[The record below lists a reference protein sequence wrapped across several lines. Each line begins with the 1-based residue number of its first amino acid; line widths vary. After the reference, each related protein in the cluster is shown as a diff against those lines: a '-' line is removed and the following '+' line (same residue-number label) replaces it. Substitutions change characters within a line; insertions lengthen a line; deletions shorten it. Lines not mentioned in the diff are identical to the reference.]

1 VKTIQVLTAA
11 LLLMLIGC
19 SQPNA
24 RVTTRFNRDAEVS
37 GELPY
42 NPLQWEVISS
52 TLNHNDDTL
61 ATVLG
66 NDRAIAYA
74 RKNATHGYPAGS
86 VLSVITW
93 SQEEDP
99 RMVRWKHTGQGAI
112 RRVPRSAIRP
122 GSRGDL
128 PVHPV
133 WRFAVE
139 KARLHG
145 GKVPDGPS
153 CIYSRTTGSS
163 HALKIPHAQGGCRS
177 GRRSRIARSIENF
190 KWQVS
195 RRFT

>member
-1 VKTIQVLTAA
+1 MKTIHVLAAA

-42 NPLQWEVISS
+42 NALLWEVIAS
-52 TLNHNDDTL
+52 TLNHNDHTL

-74 RKNATHGYPAGS
+74 RKNATHAYPAGS

-99 RMVRWKHTGQGAI
+99 RWFGGNIPDNVR
-112 RRVPRSAIRP
+112 S
-122 GSRGDL
+122 
-128 PVHPV
+128 
-133 WRFAVE
+133 VE
-139 KARLHG
+139 FLEVQSGPNHG
-145 GKVPDGPS
+145 GTYL
-153 CIYSRTTGSS
+153 YSLYGGSPLRKLVS
-163 HALKIPHAQGGCRS
+163 TEEKSPN
-177 GRRSRIARSIENF
+177 GRAAYILGQRAA
-190 KWQVS
+190 VMP
-195 RRFT
+195 

>member
-1 VKTIQVLTAA
+1 VKTIHVLAAA

-42 NPLQWEVISS
+42 NALQWEVIAS
-52 TLNHNDDTL
+52 TLNHKNHTL

-74 RKNATHGYPAGS
+74 RTTAAHAYPVGS

-99 RMVRWKHTGQGAI
+99 RWFGGNIPGNVRSVEFLEVQSSPDRGGTYLYSLYGGSPLRKLVSEEEQSPTGRAAYIVGQRA
-112 RRVPRSAIRP
+112 
-122 GSRGDL
+122 
-128 PVHPV
+128 
-133 WRFAVE
+133 AVM
-139 KARLHG
+139 
-145 GKVPDGPS
+145 P
-153 CIYSRTTGSS
+153 
-163 HALKIPHAQGGCRS
+163 
-177 GRRSRIARSIENF
+177 
-190 KWQVS
+190 
-195 RRFT
+195 

>member
-1 VKTIQVLTAA
+1 VKTIRVLTAA

-86 VLSVITW
+86 VLSVIIW

-99 RMVRWKHTGQGAI
+99 RWFGGNI
-112 RRVPRSAIRP
+112 P
-122 GSRGDL
+122 
-128 PVHPV
+128 
-133 WRFAVE
+133 
-139 KARLHG
+139 
-145 GKVPDGPS
+145 GKVRSVEFLEVQSGQDRGGTYLYTLYGGSPLRKLVSTEEKSP
-153 CIYSRTTGSS
+153 TGR
-163 HALKIPHAQGGCRS
+163 AAYILGQRAAVMP
-177 GRRSRIARSIENF
+177 
-190 KWQVS
+190 
-195 RRFT
+195 